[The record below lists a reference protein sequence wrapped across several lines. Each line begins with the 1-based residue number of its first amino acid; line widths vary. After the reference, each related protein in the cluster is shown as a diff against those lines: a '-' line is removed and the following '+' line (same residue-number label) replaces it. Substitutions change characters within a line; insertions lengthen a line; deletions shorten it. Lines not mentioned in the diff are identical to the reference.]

1 MDIDSNRFGDT
12 HIVTVRGAVDS
23 RSAGKLMDALCC
35 CVTRPCR
42 LLVVDLSSVTLMTR
56 AGMRGFFVAAVLL
69 RTQGGT
75 LRLRGATQDVR
86 KRLGERGFAD
96 LLSFEEPPAG
106 ERRRAAHEIVPLTSG
121 RGRNVAAFSGTGCS
135 GFVRTAATGN
145 TMRPGADLSSPP
157 YSIGRRPE

>member
-35 CVTRPCR
+35 CATQTCR
-42 LLVVDLSSVTLMTR
+42 LLVVDLSSVTLTTR

-69 RTQGGT
+69 RTQDGT

-96 LLSFEEPPAG
+96 LLSFEELPANG
-106 ERRRAAHEIVPLTSG
+106 PRRRAAHEIVPLTSR

-135 GFVRTAATGN
+135 GFVRPAATAN
-145 TMRPGADLSSPP
+145 TMRPGAD
-157 YSIGRRPE
+157 